1 MRSEGIAADMLEVPE
16 VLCFVQVEEGRLGF
30 KYGDRSK
37 VLATLKCP
45 YIHTVFGAIIILA

>member
-37 VLATLKCP
+37 VLATL
-45 YIHTVFGAIIILA
+45 